1 MINWKCLIKATFIE
15 KFKEYKAA
23 FIEKFKQH
31 KANLFSK
38 PNEEQVLI
46 IGLFSFLLA
55 IIFIILFIWFL
66 PEDLE
71 GVNGIWTLITA
82 IISSPI
88 LYLIWRF
95 RD

>member
-55 IIFIILFIWFL
+55 IIFII
-66 PEDLE
+66 
-71 GVNGIWTLITA
+71 
-82 IISSPI
+82 
-88 LYLIWRF
+88 YLVLA
-95 RD
+95 

>member
-38 PNEEQVLI
+38 PNEEQVL
-46 IGLFSFLLA
+46 
-55 IIFIILFIWFL
+55 
-66 PEDLE
+66 
-71 GVNGIWTLITA
+71 
-82 IISSPI
+82 
-88 LYLIWRF
+88 
-95 RD
+95 